1 MATCAI
7 GNFGAHNIGDDLLL
21 HVLRQNWPEPI
32 DALTYSRRASVPD
45 AGIWSM
51 HDGARLRLDAYDT
64 VILGPGGVFP
74 GYANIPDAW
83 IEGGRDALRPESL
96 QGKRVLALGV
106 GWFPLQN
113 HMAEQI
119 AIADTRMLLKD
130 AGCVLARDAR
140 MAAIG
145 GAMAWLCPDLA
156 YGLAVDDTLFEERG
170 RTVVVCPNVTLEDAS
185 REVCARAVADCR
197 SLGLEPLVVACSA
210 SFSEV
215 DAILCHEI
223 SRATGAPWYP
233 TVLTWQEFLPLA
245 ARAHSVLTLRKH
257 AAVMAQLVGTPS
269 VVWDGRG
276 AFAGMQEVAG
286 GYSVVE
292 GGLGSAPH
300 LGKDVIAALPGSVP
314 SDWRER
320 MAATRERVVDA
331 LAEVAQNNTRRMRA
345 DNASSNP
352 SSG

>member
-83 IEGGRDALRPESL
+83 LEGGRDALRREAI

-106 GWFPLQN
+106 GWFPREN
-113 HMAEQI
+113 HIAEQL
-119 AIADTRMLLKD
+119 AIADTKALLLD
-130 AGCVLARDAR
+130 AETVLARDAN
-140 MAAIG
+140 MAAIAG
-145 GAMAWLCPDLA
+145 SSAMICPDLA
-156 YGLAVDDTLFEERG
+156 YGLTVDDALFGERG
-170 RTVVVCPNVTLEDAS
+170 RQVLVCPNATITDGS
-185 REVCARAVADCR
+185 RVVCTQAIRDCQA
-197 SLGLEPLVVACSA
+197 LGLEPLLVPCSA
-210 SFSEV
+210 SFKEIDS
-215 DAILCHEI
+215 ILCHEI
-223 SRATGAPWYP
+223 SQATGAPWYP

-245 ARAHSVLTLRKH
+245 ARAHSVLTFRKH

-269 VVWDGRG
+269 LCVDSRG
-276 AFAGMQEVAG
+276 AFAGIQEVAG
-286 GYSVVE
+286 GYSVVV
-292 GGLGSAPH
+292 GGLGEAPT
-300 LGKDVIAALPGSVP
+300 IP
-314 SDWRER
+314 SDLIASLPETVPTEWRER
-320 MAATRERVVDA
+320 LVHARERVTTA
-331 LAEVAQNNTRRMRA
+331 LASVGRQDSAVAERKE
-345 DNASSNP
+345 
-352 SSG
+352 